1 MQIIEYFNFKN
12 KPLTKEERNSIKIQI
27 DEFMTHFDNST
38 QNNDLNNPILN
49 NNDIPHRFDLR
60 RLCTEIAYT
69 KVSLIV
75 V

>member
-49 NNDIPHRFDLR
+49 EVSNCILED
-60 RLCTEIAYT
+60 EINM
-69 KVSLIV
+69 SL
-75 V
+75 